1 MRWLVLLWLV
11 VLSGAAAADGGT
23 LTPALLDELR
33 RGGLL
38 IYFRHA
44 DTPNY
49 EDPEP
54 GALENCATQRNL
66 SKVGREMARN
76 IGLAFRE
83 LEIPIGIVRASP
95 YCRCLDT
102 ARLAFGR
109 VESDAWL
116 RLSGDDNDPEEL
128 KRRQLLQRLARI
140 KPLPG
145 TNTIFVG
152 HGSGPTALGAGGHAA
167 EGEAA
172 VVRPTGE
179 GYVYLGSIRPDGWV
193 KP

>member
-1 MRWLVLLWLV
+1 MLV
-11 VLSGAAAADGGT
+11 
-23 LTPALLDELR
+23 
-33 RGGLL
+33 
-38 IYFRHA
+38 YFRHA
-44 DTPNY
+44 ETPNY

-54 GALENCATQRNL
+54 GSLENCATQRNL
-66 SKVGREMARN
+66 SKPGREMARA

-83 LEIPIGIVRASP
+83 LDIPIGIVRASP
-95 YCRCLDT
+95 FCRCVDT

-109 VESDAWL
+109 AEPDGWL

-128 KRRQLLQRLARI
+128 KRRDLLKRMARI

-152 HGSGPTALGAGGHAA
+152 HGSGPGALGAPGFAA

-172 VVRPTGE
+172 IVRPTGD
-179 GYVYLGSIRPDGWV
+179 GFVYLGSIKPDGWV